1 MSEWEEDFK
10 LIENE
15 GLYEEYLQMSERTTS
30 WLRMKARLQGIKR

>member
-15 GLYEEYLQMSERTTS
+15 GLNEEYLEMSERIIS
-30 WLRMKARLQGIKR
+30 